1 MWFFN
6 RKSKRFSSP
15 LLELSLNTIL
25 VIDDEPFESIQMS
38 LESSLLI
45 GKALAN
51 QFNEYYGIST
61 DEASDLLSEYN
72 YKIIVDLRPGNANE
86 EKLDKYCKVKNIK
99 MLRSTARAGT
109 KISNLAT
116 ISPLLI
122 GINLLLDAGVELS
135 PDEAEAVAGSLSEFE
150 RNENLGMLI
159 GNKRRGALARGE
171 FIINA
176 ISGGGISY
184 SLNLKREMGN
194 TFNALLRLL
203 EDRKGRYKVKRI
215 RSIKFL

>member
-6 RKSKRFSSP
+6 RKPERLSSP
-15 LLELSLNTIL
+15 LLGESLNTIL

-38 LESSLLI
+38 LESSLRI
-45 GKALAN
+45 GKALAR
-51 QFNEYYGIST
+51 QFNDYYGIST
-61 DEASDLLSEYN
+61 DEASDLLNEYN

-86 EKLDKYCKVKNIK
+86 EKLDKYCKTKNIR
-99 MLRSTARAGT
+99 MLRSDARAGT
-109 KISNLAT
+109 KISNLAC

-122 GINLLLDAGVELS
+122 DIILLLDAGVELS
-135 PDEAEAVAGSLSEFE
+135 PDEAETIAGSLSEFE

-159 GNKRRGALARGE
+159 GYKRRGALARGE

-176 ISGGGISY
+176 ISGGGISH

-203 EDRKGRYKVKRI
+203 EDRKGRYKVKRA
-215 RSIKFL
+215 KFL